1 MKTETYRELFDRQQ
15 KEVNDFPIAYAFNE
29 EQLKQAL
36 EKLGAKD
43 VSECVTYLNM
53 GDVMLKKDIPAFEA
67 MMERHREEMLEAL
80 KDKEFAYEA
89 FVYEMDNHEYE
100 AEECADIAGEEPAI
114 EEPIDARCF
123 VFVPFSH
130 RTHPPIGGVVAWQSV
145 GKESGRVDEVDRHWQ
160 GSQREQIPCAP
171 PAECNT

>member
-29 EQLKQAL
+29 MQLEQAL

-80 KDKEFAYEA
+80 QDKEFAYEA
-89 FVYEMDNHEYE
+89 FVYEMDNHEY
-100 AEECADIAGEEPAI
+100 AI
-114 EEPIDARCF
+114 NWSGDEDVLGCFYLNEKKLREMDLEDAYNRA
-123 VFVPFSH
+123 
-130 RTHPPIGGVVAWQSV
+130 RATHFKHA
-145 GKESGRVDEVDRHWQ
+145 
-160 GSQREQIPCAP
+160 REWDMI
-171 PAECNT
+171 